1 MHEKKFYLF
10 AIIYSIAFCWLLNAC
25 TPGVKAS
32 PRESLL
38 SMNWEYRNFPDEVE
52 SLLNL
57 ADILYSESGPLEN
70 NTRSLHAACKAVDI
84 DPNNAR
90 AQHMASRA
98 CAWITDF
105 GEMPFCYDMK
115 ELENRIL
122 SCTDFGEAAVK
133 LDPDNAEYYLY
144 YSLNMAMK
152 IQKIN
157 FARQAFNIIP
167 LMKALKKTIKLDESL
182 HEGEPLRVLA
192 AIYLKA
198 PPWPAGPGD
207 EEKALELLEK
217 AVEKYPGHPLN
228 HMFYAEA
235 LMEVEE
241 YELAVEEIKVA
252 RNMVDPIKYSWRSEK
267 YLKMIDKL
275 EKKIQKEAE

>member
-1 MHEKKFYLF
+1 MHDNKYF
-10 AIIYSIAFCWLLNAC
+10 AAVIYSIALCGLLSSC

-38 SMNWEYRNFPDEVE
+38 SMNWEYRHFPNEAEPLLEIAE
-52 SLLNL
+52 S
-57 ADILYSESGPLEN
+57 LYSENGTLED
-70 NTRSLHAACKAVDI
+70 NTKSLHAACKAVDLEP
-84 DPNNAR
+84 DNAR

-98 CAWITDF
+98 CFWLTDY
-105 GEMPFCYDMK
+105 GELPFCYDMK
-115 ELENRIL
+115 NLENKVL
-122 SCTDFGEAAVK
+122 NCTDFGEKAIK
-133 LDPDNAEYYLY
+133 LEPDNAEYNLY
-144 YSLNMAMK
+144 YALNMGMK

-157 FARQAFNIIP
+157 FARQALNIMP
-167 LMKALKKTIKLDESL
+167 LINALKQTIKIDESI

-217 AVEKYPGHPLN
+217 AVQKYPGHPLN

-241 YELAVEEIKVA
+241 YELAMEEINNA
-252 RNMVDPIKYSWRSEK
+252 RNLVDPAKYSWRSEK
-267 YLKMIDKL
+267 YLNMIDKL
-275 EKKIQKEAE
+275 DRKIKKEA